1 MSRLSPSY
9 MSKKTC
15 HCGAV
20 AEEIIN
26 TEENK
31 RVGWYCPSCQRFE
44 KAVLR
49 ERVWGVEDD

>member
-1 MSRLSPSY
+1 MSKLSPSY